1 MAVDVPQ
8 PARHG
13 ALAALHE
20 RGYRW
25 WFGSQ
30 ILSAS
35 GNMAQAVG
43 LAWLVLQLTGRGV
56 DLGILSALTFGPV
69 LFAGAWAGSLLDR
82 IDHRRA
88 LIGTQIAFIAVS
100 TLLTVLTATGS
111 IRIWSIYVFALAGG
125 FVFALDAPARQ
136 VYVLELV
143 GPERT
148 ASAVGLFE
156 VIVNASRVLGPAT
169 SGVLIATLGVSW
181 CFGVNAVSFVPTLY
195 VLLRFRPDHREAVPG
210 GDARGWTAIREGLS
224 HVRHQPAIAYTMLM
238 AVASGMLFNLGVAL
252 PVLATRSL
260 GLGSIGYGGL
270 MAAFGLGAIPGA
282 LAAGRTAGEPDPRLI
297 RLLCVVTGAT
307 VIATALAPAAALA
320 FVLMAAAGFFSIWF
334 IALANTLV
342 QLRAA
347 PRLRGRVM
355 GLWTMALPGMNP
367 LTGLLAGAVTQA
379 AGGRAGFGL
388 GGAALVAT
396 GAIGWRA
403 LAR

>member
-1 MAVDVPQ
+1 VVVDVPQ
-8 PARHG
+8 PSRTG
-13 ALAALHE
+13 AFAALHE
-20 RGYRW
+20 PAYRW
-25 WFGSQ
+25 WFASQ
-30 ILSAS
+30 ILSGS

-43 LAWLVLQLTGRGV
+43 LAWLVLQLTGSGV
-56 DLGILSALTFGPV
+56 DLGLLSAASFGPV
-69 LFAGAWAGSLLDR
+69 LLASAWAGAFLDR
-82 IDHRRA
+82 VDHRRA
-88 LIGTQIAFIAVS
+88 LIGTQVAFIAVS
-100 TLLTVLTATGS
+100 GLLATLTATGA
-111 IRIWSIYVFALAGG
+111 IRVWSAFLLALASG

-143 GPERT
+143 GPART

-156 VIVNASRVLGPAT
+156 VIVNAARVVGPAT
-169 SGVLIATLGVSW
+169 SGVLIATVGVSS
-181 CFGVNAVSFVPTLY
+181 CFAANAASFVPTLL
-195 VLLRFRPDHREAVPG
+195 VLLRFRPDHRERVPG
-210 GDARGWTAIREGLS
+210 STRGWAAIREGLS

-260 GLGSIGYGGL
+260 GLGSVGYGGL

-282 LAAGRTAGEPDPRLI
+282 LAAGRTAGEPDGRRI
-297 RLLCVVTGAT
+297 RLLCVVTGVT
-307 VIATALAPAAALA
+307 VIATALAPAAAVA
-320 FVLMAAAGFFSIWF
+320 FVLMAAAGLFSIWF

-355 GLWTMALPGMNP
+355 GLWTMAQPGMNP

-388 GGAALVAT
+388 GGAALLAT

-403 LAR
+403 LVR

>member
-8 PARHG
+8 PTRPG
-13 ALAALHE
+13 AFAALHD
-20 RGYRW
+20 RAYRW

-56 DLGILSALTFGPV
+56 DLGILSAVSFGPV
-69 LFAGAWAGSLLDR
+69 LAGGAWAGVLLDR
-82 IDHRRA
+82 VDHRRA
-88 LIGTQIAFIAVS
+88 LIATQVAYIALAS
-100 TLLTVLTATGS
+100 TLWALTATRA
-111 IRIWSIYVFALAGG
+111 IVLWEVFALAFASGI
-125 FVFALDAPARQ
+125 VFALDAPARQ
-136 VYVLELV
+136 VCVLELV
-143 GPERT
+143 GPGRT

-156 VIVNASRVLGPAT
+156 VIVNASRVVGPAT
-169 SGVLIATLGVSW
+169 SGVLIATVGVSS
-181 CFGVNAVSFVPTLY
+181 CFAVNALSFVPPLY
-195 VLLRFRPDHREAVPG
+195 VLLRFRPDHRERPQA
-210 GDARGWTAIREGLS
+210 ARGLHAIREGLS
-224 HVRHQPAIAYTMLM
+224 HVRRQPAIAYTMLM
-238 AVASGMLFNLGVAL
+238 AVASGLLFNVGVSL
-252 PVLATRSL
+252 PVFATRSL
-260 GLGSIGYGGL
+260 GLGSVGYGGL
-270 MAAFGLGAIPGA
+270 TAAFGLGAIPGA
-282 LAAGRTAGEPDPRLI
+282 LVAGRTAGEPSGRLI
-297 RLLCVVTGAT
+297 RLLCVLTGAA
-307 VIATALAPAAALA
+307 VIATALSPVPPLA
-320 FVLMAAAGFFSIWF
+320 FAGMAVTGFLSIWF

-367 LTGLLAGAVTQA
+367 VTGLAAGAVTQA

>member
-1 MAVDVPQ
+1 VAVDVPQ
-8 PARHG
+8 PARAG
-13 ALAALHE
+13 AFAALQE
-20 RGYRW
+20 PAYRW

-56 DLGILSALTFGPV
+56 DLGILSAISFGPV
-69 LFAGAWAGSLLDR
+69 LVAGAWAGALLDR
-82 IDHRRA
+82 VDHRRV
-88 LIGTQIAFIAVS
+88 LIATQISFIAVAS
-100 TLLTVLTATGS
+100 ALWALTATGA
-111 IRIWSIYVFALAGG
+111 IALWEVFAIAFASG
-125 FVFALDAPARQ
+125 FVFAIDSPARQ

-143 GPERT
+143 GTERT

-156 VIVNASRVLGPAT
+156 VIINASRVIGPAT
-169 SGVLIATLGVSW
+169 SGVLIATAGVST
-181 CFGVNAVSFVPTLY
+181 CFAVNALSFVPPLY
-195 VLLRFRPDHREAVPG
+195 VLLRFRPDHRERPRAA
-210 GDARGWTAIREGLS
+210 ARGWQAIREGLA
-224 HVRHQPAIAYTMLM
+224 HVRRQPAIAFTLVM
-238 AVASGMLFNLGVAL
+238 AVASGFLFNVGVSL
-252 PVLATRSL
+252 PVFATRSL
-260 GLGSIGYGGL
+260 GLGSVGYGGL
-270 MAAFGLGAIPGA
+270 TAAFGVGAIPGA
-282 LAAGRTAGEPDPRLI
+282 LAAGRTAGEPSGRRI
-297 RLLCVVTGAT
+297 RLLCVLTGAS
-307 VIATALAPAAALA
+307 VAATALSPVPAVAFAGMALT
-320 FVLMAAAGFFSIWF
+320 GFLSIWF

-342 QLRAA
+342 QLRAD

-367 LTGLLAGAVTQA
+367 LTALVAGAVTQA

>member
-1 MAVDVPQ
+1 VAVDVPQ
-8 PARHG
+8 PTRAG
-13 ALAALHE
+13 AFAALHE
-20 RGYRW
+20 PAYRW

-43 LAWLVLQLTGRGV
+43 LAWLVLQLTGSGFY
-56 DLGILSALTFGPV
+56 LGLVSAATFGPV
-69 LFAGAWAGSLLDR
+69 LLAGAWAGAFLDR
-82 IDHRRA
+82 VDHRRA
-88 LIGTQIAFIAVS
+88 LIGTQLAFIAVS
-100 TLLTVLTATGS
+100 SLLAALTATHA
-111 IRIWSIYVFALAGG
+111 IRIWSIFAFALAGG

-169 SGVLIATLGVSW
+169 SGVLIATVGISS
-181 CFGVNAVSFVPTLY
+181 CFAANAASFIPPLL
-195 VLLRFRPDHREAVPG
+195 VLLRFRPDHRERVP
-210 GDARGWTAIREGLS
+210 AETRGWSAIREGLS
-224 HVRHQPAIAYTMLM
+224 HVRRQPAIAYTMLM

-297 RLLCVVTGAT
+297 RVLCIATGAA
-307 VIATALAPAAALA
+307 VVSTALSPVPAVAFALIA
-320 FVLMAAAGFFSIWF
+320 VAGFLSIWF

-367 LTGLLAGAVTQA
+367 LTGLVAGAVTQA
-379 AGGRAGFGL
+379 AGGRVGFGL
-388 GGAALVAT
+388 AGAALVAT
-396 GAIGWRA
+396 GGIGWRA